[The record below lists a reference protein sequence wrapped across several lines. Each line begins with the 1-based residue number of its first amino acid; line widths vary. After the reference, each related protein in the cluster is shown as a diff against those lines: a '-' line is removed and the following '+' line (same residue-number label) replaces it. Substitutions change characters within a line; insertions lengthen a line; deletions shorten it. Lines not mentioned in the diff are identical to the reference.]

1 LRTHPDKNPD
11 NPSATAEFQ
20 RVGEAYRVLVKHLD
34 ESAKPTASSRG
45 GHPFFGF
52 RRGHEYCYSDGEDQ
66 FDEYDEYDSDYED
79 MEYYLSVPPGHF
91 DPL

>member
-34 ESAKPTASSRG
+34 ESSKPSAGPRG
-45 GHPFFGF
+45 GHPFFAF
-52 RRGHEYCYSDGEDQ
+52 QHGHQCFYSDDED
-66 FDEYDEYDSDYED
+66 DYDEEDDYDSDYED
-79 MEYYLSVPPGHF
+79 MEYYL
-91 DPL
+91 